1 MAMTR
6 RSALTAL
13 MLGGPLARIAWA
25 QAGARTAAGGA
36 TIEVFK
42 DPTCGCCSIW
52 VEHLKSA
59 GFKAVVSNSA
69 DMTAI
74 KNEHK
79 VPAQARSCHTAL
91 VGGYVLEG
99 HVPASDV
106 QRLLKEKPKVLGLAV
121 PGMPLG
127 SPGMEAPGGKPYDV
141 LTFDKDGKTAVYST
155 QQPVARRA

>member
-1 MAMTR
+1 MNR
-6 RSALTAL
+6 RTALTTL
-13 MLGGPLARIAWA
+13 LLGGPLV
-25 QAGARTAAGGA
+25 RTAWGQAAPRAATGRA

-42 DPTCGCCSIW
+42 DASCGCCSIW
-52 VEHLKSA
+52 VEHLKAA
-59 GFKAVVSNSA
+59 GFTAIASNSTN
-69 DMTAI
+69 MTAI
-74 KNEHK
+74 KDEHK

-106 QRLLKEKPKVLGLAV
+106 QRLLKERPRVLGLAV

-141 LTFDKDGKTAVYST
+141 LTFDKDGKTAVFST